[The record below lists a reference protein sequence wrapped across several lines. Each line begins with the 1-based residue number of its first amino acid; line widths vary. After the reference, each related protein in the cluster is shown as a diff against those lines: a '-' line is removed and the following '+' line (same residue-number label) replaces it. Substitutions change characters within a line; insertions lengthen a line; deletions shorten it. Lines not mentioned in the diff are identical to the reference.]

1 MRKLIFVLFVLA
13 TMPALML
20 AQSDS
25 TPASSPQTSSQPSSQ
40 LAKKSSA
47 NSASDHRGYG
57 YVFAAPGGIVS
68 TDGGTGTMHFGVGA
82 EGLIKGGFGVGGE
95 IGGLTPV
102 RSFSSGIGV
111 FSAGA
116 NYHFLNASK
125 SGKVVP
131 FVNGGYTLFFRDGV
145 ANGVHFGG
153 GANYWFKERIGL
165 RFEVRDHF
173 AVLYPEAHY
182 IGFRFGLTFR

>member
-1 MRKLIFVLFVLA
+1 MRKLIFSLFLVA
-13 TMPALML
+13 GIPALIL

-25 TPASSPQTSSQPSSQ
+25 APASLPQPSPQPQAQSSTKLST
-40 LAKKSSA
+40 
-47 NSASDHRGYG
+47 NSGNAHRAYG
-57 YVFAAPGGIVS
+57 YVFAAPGGIVGS
-68 TDGGTGTMHFGVGA
+68 DGGTGTLHFGVGG

-95 IGGLTPV
+95 IGGLAPV
-102 RSFSSGIGV
+102 RSFREGFGV

-131 FVNGGYTLFFRDGV
+131 FVNGGYTLFFREGV
-145 ANGVHFGG
+145 ANGIHFGG
-153 GANYWFKERIGL
+153 GANYWIKERVGL
-165 RFEVRDHF
+165 RFEVRDHL
-173 AVLYPEAHY
+173 AVQYPEYHY

>member
-1 MRKLIFVLFVLA
+1 MRKLIFALFVLA
-13 TMPALML
+13 AMPALML
-20 AQSDS
+20 AQ
-25 TPASSPQTSSQPSSQ
+25 PATNSSSE
-40 LAKKSSA
+40 
-47 NSASDHRGYG
+47 HRGYG

-68 TDGGTGTMHFGVGA
+68 TDGSIGTMHFGVGG

-102 RSFSSGIGV
+102 RSFRSGIGV

-116 NYHFLNASK
+116 NYHFRDASK

-153 GANYWFKERIGL
+153 GANYWFKERVGL

-173 AVLYPEAHY
+173 AVEYPEAHY
-182 IGFRFGLTFR
+182 VGFRFGLTFR

>member
-1 MRKLIFVLFVLA
+1 MRKLIFSLFILTA
-13 TMPALML
+13 MPAFML

-25 TPASSPQTSSQPSSQ
+25 TPASSPQPSPQ
-40 LAKKSSA
+40 SA
-47 NSASDHRGYG
+47 TKPSTNSGSDHRAYG

-68 TDGGTGTMHFGVGA
+68 PDGSVGTIHFGVGA

-95 IGGLTPV
+95 IGGLTPI
-102 RSFSSGIGV
+102 RSFRSGIGV

-131 FVNGGYTLFFRDGV
+131 FVNGGYTLFFRDGT

-153 GANYWFKERIGL
+153 GANYWFKERVGL
-165 RFEVRDHF
+165 RFEVRDQF

>member
-1 MRKLIFVLFVLA
+1 MRKLFFAISLLTA
-13 TMPALML
+13 MPGLML
-20 AQSDS
+20 AQGNS
-25 TPASSPQTSSQPSSQ
+25 TPASPSQTSTNNSSSQ
-40 LAKKSSA
+40 SSG
-47 NSASDHRGYG
+47 NSGSGHRGYG

-68 TDGGTGTMHFGVGA
+68 PDGQAATLHFGVGG

-95 IGGLTPV
+95 IGGLTYV

-145 ANGVHFGG
+145 ANGAHFGG
-153 GANYWFKERIGL
+153 GVNYWFKERVGL

-182 IGFRFGLTFR
+182 VGFRLGLTFR

>member
-1 MRKLIFVLFVLA
+1 MRKLILALVVLVA
-13 TMPALML
+13 TTTTVF
-20 AQSDS
+20 AQGNS
-25 TPASSPQTSSQPSSQ
+25 TQPSSGQ
-40 LAKKSSA
+40 SSTPG
-47 NSASDHRGYG
+47 SQHKGYG
-57 YVFAAPGGIVS
+57 YVFVAPGGIVS
-68 TDGGTGTMHFGVGA
+68 ADGGTGTMHFGIGG

-95 IGGLTPV
+95 IGGLAPI

-116 NYHFLNASK
+116 NYHFQNASK

-153 GANYWFKERIGL
+153 GANYWFKERVGL
-165 RFEVRDHF
+165 RFEVRDHV
-173 AVLYPEAHY
+173 AVEYPDAHY
-182 IGFRFGLTFR
+182 IGFRVGLTFR

>member
-1 MRKLIFVLFVLA
+1 MKLIFSLLLMAGMPVLLF
-13 TMPALML
+13 
-20 AQSDS
+20 AQNNSA
-25 TPASSPQTSSQPSSQ
+25 PASSNSTSTQSGT
-40 LAKKSSA
+40 
-47 NSASDHRGYG
+47 NHRGYG
-57 YVFAAPGGIVS
+57 YVFIAPGGIVS
-68 TDGGTGTMHFGVGA
+68 PDGSAATLHFGGGG

-95 IGGLTPV
+95 IGGLTYV
-102 RSFSSGIGV
+102 RSFSSAIGV

-153 GANYWFKERIGL
+153 GVNYWFKERVGL

-173 AVLYPEAHY
+173 AVQYPEAHY
-182 IGFRFGLTFR
+182 VGFRFGMTFR